1 MKKEIEWKNAL
12 PTRIGKA
19 MKVVL
24 TRNILRE
31 ARINITPI
39 LTINLLSLCSFVSF
53 SQVVSL

>member
-39 LTINLLSLCSFVSF
+39 LTINLRLQLIRI
-53 SQVVSL
+53 